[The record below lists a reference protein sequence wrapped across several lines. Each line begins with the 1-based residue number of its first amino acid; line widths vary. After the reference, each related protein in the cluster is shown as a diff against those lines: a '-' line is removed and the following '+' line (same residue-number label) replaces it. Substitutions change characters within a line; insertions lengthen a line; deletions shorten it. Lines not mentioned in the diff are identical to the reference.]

1 MAESFRPLAASE
13 RVVVAV
19 LLQGPSQSARDVF
32 HALSGLEAGRCG
44 HLSEVTSVRG
54 VLAVLDRLSL
64 AQLVTQSEDGV
75 WNLSPRTR
83 ELLRLGQ
90 AATAGVLEVANG

>member
-1 MAESFRPLAASE
+1 MAESFRPLAPSE
-13 RVVVAV
+13 RVVLAA
-19 LLQGPSQSARDVF
+19 LLECPDQSARGVF
-32 HALSGLEAGRCG
+32 HILSGHEVGRCA
-44 HLSEVTSVRG
+44 HLVEVTSVRS
-54 VLAVLDRLSL
+54 VLGVLDRLSL
-64 AQLVTQSEDGV
+64 AQLVTQSGDGV